1 MQTILLAE
9 DELVLGKLIK
19 EALERKSFEVLWA
32 RNGQEAYD
40 LYCAHRPALCV
51 LDIMMPVSNGF
62 VVAANIRA
70 LSKDVPILFLTARS
84 ETDDVIRGF
93 EAGGNDYMKK
103 PFSLE
108 EFQLRVQELL
118 RRNQQPSAT
127 PAVVAME
134 NFVLGIYQFSPV
146 SQVLKCDKET
156 IKLSFKESEL
166 LNALI
171 SYKNTLMPRK
181 EILMQLWGDD
191 SFFHSRTMDVYI
203 GKLRRYLKHDT
214 NLSIVNIRGFG
225 FKLIEEAGKL
235 N

>member
-19 EALERKSFEVLWA
+19 EALERKSFQVLWA

-40 LYCAHRPALCV
+40 LYCSNRPALCV
-51 LDIMMPVSNGF
+51 LDIMMPVINGF

-118 RRNQQPSAT
+118 RRNQLGGAASTIPI
-127 PAVVAME
+127 E

-181 EILMQLWGDD
+181 EILLQLWGDD

-203 GKLRRYLKHDT
+203 GKLRRYLKHDP

-225 FKLIEEAGKL
+225 FKLIEESGKK
-235 N
+235 

>member
-40 LYCAHRPALCV
+40 LYCAHRPSLCV
-51 LDIMMPVSNGF
+51 LDIMMPVINGF

-118 RRNQQPSAT
+118 RRNQQAAAPGNS
-127 PAVVAME
+127 VSIE

-171 SYKNTLMPRK
+171 SYKNSLMPRK
-181 EILMQLWGDD
+181 EILLQLWGDD

-203 GKLRRYLKHDT
+203 GKLRRYLKYDP

-225 FKLIEEAGKL
+225 FKLIEEPGKKS
-235 N
+235 

>member
-19 EALERKSFEVLWA
+19 EALERKSFEVVWA

-40 LYCAHRPALCV
+40 LYCAHRPDLCV
-51 LDIMMPVSNGF
+51 LDIMMPVINGF
-62 VVAANIRA
+62 VVASNIRA

-118 RRNQQPSAT
+118 RRNQQPAT
-127 PAVVAME
+127 SGNSTVSIE

-171 SYKNTLMPRK
+171 SYKNSLMPRK
-181 EILMQLWGDD
+181 EILLQLWGDD

-203 GKLRRYLKHDT
+203 GKLRRYLKHDA

-225 FKLIEEAGKL
+225 FKLIEESGKS
-235 N
+235 